1 MDVSCGGF
9 MGLLK
14 CMSFGHL
21 VSEWLFM
28 MLNFTSVL
36 TNVVMVVRVRKLVW
50 VDDESSFMWLNDS
63 GVLVWVQAS
72 VVGLTEF
79 VSMAHFSV
87 MVAKF
92 MSKFMMFWS
101 KMGEP
106 CLPFLS
112 MSEAVLS
119 VSKAVLSVSEAML
132 SMLKTMVNSGVIPS
146 VLPSG
151 SMQTKFMVWHRHVVV
166 WLSVDVVLNSMVRS
180 TEGFVWCIHVLTVL
194 SFESMVIPHTIR
206 LLLGSSFLVVGFG
219 ILKLSS
225 ESGLVL
231 VWSQLMVSVGLIEV
245 HFLMMNW
252 AVLWHV
258 WVMVIFEVTDVVWCC
273 ISVMV
278 WGSGVNAGFMAPEL
292 LVVWSF
298 MVWGFVLEVKV

>member
-1 MDVSCGGF
+1 

-21 VSEWLFM
+21 VSEWRFM

-87 MVAKF
+87 MVAEF

-112 MSEAVLS
+112 MSE
-119 VSKAVLSVSEAML
+119 AVLSVSEAML